1 MELGT
6 QIRKYRNERTLSQ
19 EALAEKVYVSRQTV
33 SNWEND
39 KSYPD
44 VNSLVLLSEVFEI
57 SLDQLIKG
65 DVEMMK
71 EQIDQTDQKKFERLS
86 NIFTILFLAVLI
98 TPVPLV
104 HFLSYAG
111 LAIWIVILGAG
122 SYAAM
127 LVEREKKKFDMQTY
141 REIIAFTEGK
151 SLSEIEKARE
161 EGKRP
166 YQKVLLAVAFGAAG
180 IKSLRKRSGNL
191 CVKKEPQW
199 RRKAV
204 CLHRNGCLFLK
215 KLIKIN

>member
-19 EALAEKVYVSRQTV
+19 EALAEKGYVSRQTV

-166 YQKVLLAVAFGAAG
+166 YQKVLLAVASGAAG
-180 IKSLRKRSGNL
+180 VIVTMFFLWLLR
-191 CVKKEPQW
+191 
-199 RRKAV
+199 
-204 CLHRNGCLFLK
+204 
-215 KLIKIN
+215 

>member
-44 VNSLVLLSEVFEI
+44 VKSLMLLSEVFEV

-65 DVEMMK
+65 DVEIMK
-71 EQIDQTDQKKFERLS
+71 EQIDQIDQTDQKRFGRLS

-127 LVEREKKKFDMQTY
+127 LVEREKKRLDIQTY
-141 REIIAFTEGK
+141 QEIIAFTEGK
-151 SLSEIEKARE
+151 ALSEIEKARE

-166 YQKVLLAVAFGAAG
+166 YQKVLLAVASGAAG
-180 IKSLRKRSGNL
+180 A
-191 CVKKEPQW
+191 
-199 RRKAV
+199 AV
-204 CLHRNGCLFLK
+204 L
-215 KLIKIN
+215 

>member
-44 VNSLVLLSEVFEI
+44 VKSLMLLSEVFEV

-65 DVEMMK
+65 DVEIMK
-71 EQIDQTDQKKFERLS
+71 EQIDQTDQKRFGRLS

-127 LVEREKKKFDMQTY
+127 LVEREKKRLDIQTY
-141 REIIAFTEGK
+141 QEIIAFTEGK
-151 SLSEIEKARE
+151 ALSEIEKARE

-166 YQKVLLAVAFGAAG
+166 YQKVLLVIA
-180 IKSLRKRSGNL
+180 SGVL
-191 CVKKEPQW
+191 GLV
-199 RRKAV
+199 V
-204 CLHRNGCLFLK
+204 TVFFLW
-215 KLIKIN
+215 LLGDSFHYRI

>member
-1 MELGT
+1 MELGK

-19 EALAEKVYVSRQTV
+19 EALAEKIYVSRQTV

-44 VNSLVLLSEVFEI
+44 VNSLVLLSEVFEV

-65 DVEMMK
+65 DVEIMR
-71 EQIDQTDQKKFERLS
+71 EEINRTDQKKFERLS

-104 HFLSYAG
+104 HILSYAG
-111 LAIWIVILGAG
+111 LAIWIVILAAG
-122 SYAAM
+122 SYVAI
-127 LVEREKKKFDMQTY
+127 LVEREKKKFNMQTY

-166 YQKVLLAVAFGAAG
+166 YQKVLLAVASGAIG
-180 IKSLRKRSGNL
+180 VI
-191 CVKKEPQW
+191 VTMF
-199 RRKAV
+199 
-204 CLHRNGCLFLK
+204 FLWI
-215 KLIKIN
+215 LG

>member
-65 DVEMMK
+65 DVEIMK

-166 YQKVLLAVAFGAAG
+166 YQKVLLAVASGAAG
-180 IKSLRKRSGNL
+180 VI
-191 CVKKEPQW
+191 VTMF
-199 RRKAV
+199 
-204 CLHRNGCLFLK
+204 FLW
-215 KLIKIN
+215 LLG

>member
-1 MELGT
+1 MELGK

-44 VNSLVLLSEVFEI
+44 VNSLVLLSEVFEV

-71 EQIDQTDQKKFERLS
+71 EQINQTDQQKFVRLS
-86 NIFTILFLAVLI
+86 NIFAILFLAALI
-98 TPVPLV
+98 TPIPLE
-104 HFLSYAG
+104 HYLSYAG
-111 LAIWIVILGAG
+111 LAIWAVILGVTFYVG
-122 SYAAM
+122 I
-127 LVEREKKKFDMQTY
+127 LVEREKKKFDVQTY

-161 EGKRP
+161 EGKRV
-166 YQKVLLAVAFGAAG
+166 YQKTFLVVATGVITLIVTVF
-180 IKSLRKRSGNL
+180 
-191 CVKKEPQW
+191 
-199 RRKAV
+199 
-204 CLHRNGCLFLK
+204 FLWI
-215 KLIKIN
+215 LGEI

>member
-71 EQIDQTDQKKFERLS
+71 EQINQTDQKRFGRLS
-86 NIFTILFLAVLI
+86 NIFAILFLAVLI
-98 TPVPLV
+98 TPIPLE

-111 LAIWIVILGAG
+111 IAIWVVIFGAAL
-122 SYAAM
+122 YTAA
-127 LVEREKKKFDMQTY
+127 LVEREKKKFDVQTY
-141 REIIAFTEGK
+141 REILAFTEGK

-161 EGKRP
+161 EGKRV
-166 YQKVLLAVAFGAAG
+166 YQKAFLVIATGV
-180 IKSLRKRSGNL
+180 ITLI
-191 CVKKEPQW
+191 VT
-199 RRKAV
+199 
-204 CLHRNGCLFLK
+204 LFFLWI
-215 KLIKIN
+215 LGELPL

>member
-1 MELGT
+1 MELGI

-19 EALAEKVYVSRQTV
+19 EALAEQVFVSRQTV

-44 VNSLVLLSEVFEI
+44 VKSLMLLSEVFEV

-65 DVEMMK
+65 DVEIMK
-71 EQIDQTDQKKFERLS
+71 EQIEQIDQTDQKRFGRLS

-127 LVEREKKKFDMQTY
+127 LVEREKKRLDIQTY
-141 REIIAFTEGK
+141 QEIVSFTEGK
-151 SLSEIEKARE
+151 SLNEIEKARE

-166 YQKVLLAVAFGAAG
+166 YQKVLLAVASGAAG
-180 IKSLRKRSGNL
+180 
-191 CVKKEPQW
+191 V
-199 RRKAV
+199 AV
-204 CLHRNGCLFLK
+204 TIFFMWLLGW
-215 KLIKIN
+215 I

>member
-1 MELGT
+1 MELGK

-19 EALAEKVYVSRQTV
+19 EALAEKIYVSRQTV

-44 VNSLVLLSEVFEI
+44 VNSLVLLSEVFEV

-65 DVEMMK
+65 DVEIMR
-71 EQIDQTDQKKFERLS
+71 EEINRTDQKKFERLS

-111 LAIWIVILGAG
+111 LAIWIVILAAG
-122 SYAAM
+122 SYVAM
-127 LVEREKKKFDMQTY
+127 LVEREKKKFNMQTY

-166 YQKVLLAVAFGAAG
+166 YQKVLLAVVSGAIG
-180 IKSLRKRSGNL
+180 VI
-191 CVKKEPQW
+191 VTMF
-199 RRKAV
+199 
-204 CLHRNGCLFLK
+204 FLWI
-215 KLIKIN
+215 LG

>member
-44 VNSLVLLSEVFEI
+44 VKSLMLLSEVFEV

-65 DVEMMK
+65 DVEIMK
-71 EQIDQTDQKKFERLS
+71 EQIDQIDQADQKRFGRLS

-127 LVEREKKKFDMQTY
+127 LVEREKKRLDIQTY

-151 SLSEIEKARE
+151 ALSENEKARE

-166 YQKVLLAVAFGAAG
+166 YQKVLLVIA
-180 IKSLRKRSGNL
+180 SGVL
-191 CVKKEPQW
+191 GLV
-199 RRKAV
+199 V
-204 CLHRNGCLFLK
+204 TVFFLW
-215 KLIKIN
+215 LLGDSFHYRI

>member
-71 EQIDQTDQKKFERLS
+71 EQINQTDQKKFERLS

-166 YQKVLLAVAFGAAG
+166 YQKVLLAVASGAAG
-180 IKSLRKRSGNL
+180 MI
-191 CVKKEPQW
+191 VTMF
-199 RRKAV
+199 
-204 CLHRNGCLFLK
+204 FLW
-215 KLIKIN
+215 LLG

>member
-19 EALAEKVYVSRQTV
+19 EALAEQVFVSRQTV

-44 VNSLVLLSEVFEI
+44 VKSLMLLSEVFEV

-65 DVEMMK
+65 DVEIMK
-71 EQIDQTDQKKFERLS
+71 EQIDQIDQTDQKRFGRLS

-127 LVEREKKKFDMQTY
+127 LVEREKKRLDIQTY
-141 REIIAFTEGK
+141 QEIIAFTEGK

-166 YQKVLLAVAFGAAG
+166 YQTVLLAVASGAAG
-180 IKSLRKRSGNL
+180 A
-191 CVKKEPQW
+191 
-199 RRKAV
+199 AV
-204 CLHRNGCLFLK
+204 TIFFMWLLGW
-215 KLIKIN
+215 I

>member
-1 MELGT
+1 MELGK

-166 YQKVLLAVAFGAAG
+166 YQKVLLAVASGVAG
-180 IKSLRKRSGNL
+180 VI
-191 CVKKEPQW
+191 VTMF
-199 RRKAV
+199 
-204 CLHRNGCLFLK
+204 FLW
-215 KLIKIN
+215 LLG

>member
-1 MELGT
+1 MELGA
-6 QIRKYRNERTLSQ
+6 QIKKYRNEKTLSQ
-19 EALAEKVYVSRQTV
+19 EMLAEKVYVSRQTV

-44 VNSLVLLSEVFEI
+44 VNSLVLLSEVFEV

-65 DVEMMK
+65 DVETMK
-71 EQIDQTDQKKFERLS
+71 EQIDQTDQKRFGRLS

-111 LAIWIVILGAG
+111 LVIWIVILGAG

-127 LVEREKKKFDMQTY
+127 LVEREEKKFDIQTY
-141 REIIAFTEGK
+141 QEIIAFTEGK

-166 YQKVLLAVAFGAAG
+166 YQKVLLAVASGAAG
-180 IKSLRKRSGNL
+180 AI
-191 CVKKEPQW
+191 VTMF
-199 RRKAV
+199 
-204 CLHRNGCLFLK
+204 FLW
-215 KLIKIN
+215 LLG

>member
-166 YQKVLLAVAFGAAG
+166 YQKVFLAAASGAAG
-180 IKSLRKRSGNL
+180 VI
-191 CVKKEPQW
+191 VT
-199 RRKAV
+199 
-204 CLHRNGCLFLK
+204 LFFLW
-215 KLIKIN
+215 LLG

>member
-19 EALAEKVYVSRQTV
+19 EALADKVYVSRQTV

-44 VNSLVLLSEVFEI
+44 VKSLVLLSEVFAV

-71 EQIDQTDQKKFERLS
+71 EQINQTDQKRFGRLS
-86 NIFTILFLAVLI
+86 NIFAILFLAVLI
-98 TPVPLV
+98 TPIPLE

-111 LAIWIVILGAG
+111 IAIWVVIFGAAL
-122 SYAAM
+122 YTAA
-127 LVEREKKKFDMQTY
+127 LVEREKKKFDVQTY
-141 REIIAFTEGK
+141 REILAFTEGK

-161 EGKRP
+161 EGKRV
-166 YQKVLLAVAFGAAG
+166 YQKAFLVIATGV
-180 IKSLRKRSGNL
+180 ITLI
-191 CVKKEPQW
+191 VT
-199 RRKAV
+199 
-204 CLHRNGCLFLK
+204 LFFLWI
-215 KLIKIN
+215 LGELPL

>member
-98 TPVPLV
+98 MPVPLV

-166 YQKVLLAVAFGAAG
+166 YQKVLLAVASGAAG
-180 IKSLRKRSGNL
+180 VI
-191 CVKKEPQW
+191 VTMF
-199 RRKAV
+199 
-204 CLHRNGCLFLK
+204 FLW
-215 KLIKIN
+215 LLG